1 MMSGND
7 KPSSTASTAG
17 AREMRLI
24 ATEEAYGDP
33 VWLEAL
39 AKLPPNAGPE
49 VVGLLKGMMTI
60 PMIGSRMSDFE
71 ARLRE
76 MDSFGVSMHLLSLST
91 PGVQVFEPP
100 QAADLAIQLND
111 NLAALIKAHPDRFAG
126 LGCVAPQDPA
136 AAAREIRR
144 AIGELGLNGILI
156 NSHTQGEYLDLEK
169 YDEILAALVEV
180 DAPLYLHP
188 RIPPPNML
196 QPMLAYGLSGAAHGF
211 AVEAA
216 LHAVRLIMSGA
227 FDRYPTLTVVLGH
240 MGEGLPYFLWR
251 FDRIY
256 ELFFGTPVGTASGMV
271 ALKKK
276 PSEYF
281 KSNFYITTSGMFWE
295 PTLKF
300 AIEVLG
306 EDRIMFA
313 IDTPY
318 EPSDEAVE
326 FIRSVPLDERV
337 RAKIAHQNAERV
349 FKIKPA

>member
-1 MMSGND
+1 
-7 KPSSTASTAG
+7 
-17 AREMRLI
+17 MRLI

-49 VVGLLKGMMTI
+49 VAGLESMMKI
-60 PMIGSRMSDFE
+60 PMVGSRMSDFE
-71 ARLRE
+71 ARVRE

-91 PGVQVFEPP
+91 PGVQVFEPA
-100 QAADLAIQLND
+100 QAVDLAIQLND
-111 NLAALIKAHPDRFAG
+111 NLAALIKGSPDRFAG

-136 AAAREIRR
+136 AAATEIKR
-144 AIGELGLNGILI
+144 ATGELGLNGILI

-169 YDEILAALVEV
+169 YDEILAALVEA

-188 RIPPPNML
+188 RIPPPNMV
-196 QPMLAYGLSGAAHGF
+196 QPMLAYGLSGAVHGF

-240 MGEGLPYFLWR
+240 MGEGLPYFLSR
-251 FDRIY
+251 LDRVY
-256 ELFFGTPVGTASGMV
+256 ERFFGTPVGTATGMV
-271 ALKKK
+271 ALKKR
-276 PSEYF
+276 PSDYF
-281 KSNFYITTSGMFWE
+281 KDNFYITTSGMFWE

-300 AIEVLG
+300 GIEVLG

-313 IDTPY
+313 IDTPF
-318 EPSDEAVE
+318 EPSDAAVE
-326 FIRSVPLDERV
+326 FIRSVPLEESV
-337 RAKIAHQNAERV
+337 REKIAHQNAERV
-349 FKIKPA
+349 FRIKPV